1 MRDRLRKYRKED
13 QAEKRFGKDINVS
26 TKDEAPLRKPMTEA
40 ETKSVS
46 EAKPGGAKPMAG
58 RSSFGAAFAAA
69 RRNPEAM
76 KAGKFTWRGK
86 EYSTALAGEK
96 KSAPVRRTPTA
107 SAAPAKTQA
116 APTRASI
123 PAPAKA
129 VADKAAGY
137 RAAFQRQDGRAGFSK
152 SAPKAEAPKAEAPK
166 AAPKS
171 APKGDAVKR
180 VQSSATAGS
189 RSLGLRPANFAPVS
203 EARRKQIEE
212 AQRKGYA
219 KGGKIDGIAQRG
231 KTRAPMRRK

>member
-1 MRDRLRKYRKED
+1 M
-13 QAEKRFGKDINVS
+13 S
-26 TKDEAPLRKPMTEA
+26 EA

-46 EAKPGGAKPMAG
+46 EAKLGSDKPMAG

-69 RRNPEAM
+69 R
-76 KAGKFTWRGK
+76 KAGDKTFTWRGK
-86 EYSTALAGEK
+86 SFTTEMAGEK
-96 KSAPVRRTPTA
+96 KSAPAKAAAPARA
-107 SAAPAKTQA
+107 AAPAKTQA
-116 APTRASI
+116 APARASI
-123 PAPAKA
+123 PAPARA
-129 VADKAAGY
+129 VAAKAAGY
-137 RAAFQRQDGRAGFSK
+137 SAAFQRQDGRAGFSK
-152 SAPKAEAPKAEAPK
+152 SAPKAEVPKAEAPK

-219 KGGKIDGIAQRG
+219 KGGKIDGIAVRG
-231 KTRAPMRRK
+231 KTKAGRK